1 MRVLTKSE
9 AESWLPRASVKRDKN
24 GDLGFPHG
32 KNLTIRMPLPEK
44 TYRIASLAN
53 FLLTGFHGSPFNG
66 GLMWLTDWGM
76 WSEVCE
82 QAAYKMFELM
92 RQPYDESRPLIEAPA
107 HLFTR
112 EEKVAA
118 QSFLILPIL
127 FGWDDYFIPESGR
140 HFAFTSN
147 DEFIDVVSND
157 DETHANMLSVLKET
171 WGGKDIS

>member
-1 MRVLTKSE
+1 
-9 AESWLPRASVKRDKN
+9 
-24 GDLGFPHG
+24 
-32 KNLTIRMPLPEK
+32 MPLPEK

-118 QSFLILPIL
+118 TGYTGQETPVRGQALGGNAQYSTDQGSVDTPRTAWL
-127 FGWDDYFIPESGR
+127 ESR
-140 HFAFTSN
+140 ARSMS
-147 DEFIDVVSND
+147 E
-157 DETHANMLSVLKET
+157 
-171 WGGKDIS
+171 